1 MRIGGESIMFYSL
14 LYLLTLIAIL
24 AFTGLA
30 IHAVI
35 RERPVFKWLTG
46 LTVASLTYVLIIAI
60 SVFF

>member
-1 MRIGGESIMFYSL
+1 MFYSL